1 MSAIANSTQIFLVAS
16 GIAVGA
22 GVTAI
27 LTSFVKSLACKYQ
40 ITDAPNQRSMHT
52 QPMPRV
58 GGIAITGGFLA
69 GILYFLG
76 LGYIAPEVFGAIP
89 MPSPWLLTAA
99 LFMFAVGLCDDLRSL
114 KPRTKLAM
122 QCTAALFIIAG
133 GFRFNLHFL
142 PLDEMGTLGA
152 FISVAFTFL
161 WIIGIVN
168 ALNLLDGLDG
178 LAAGVTLIA
187 MVSISAAML
196 VSGAVVDLVLVTC
209 LVGAL
214 VGFLMHNKHPA
225 SIFMGDSGSLF
236 LGFILATFAL
246 PVTAQPT
253 LNLTFLVPI
262 FALGLPIT
270 DTLVAIVRRAADRRG
285 IFSPDR
291 DHIHH
296 RIARRLGYSHKDTVH
311 LLYGISIVF
320 GLTAVLISAA
330 SNPVAIALGLSLT
343 ASFVYFFLLKLGY
356 VRLVVRPV
364 AVRSGENRAAAHSPP
379 QAVQPGK

>member
-1 MSAIANSTQIFLVAS
+1 MSTIATSTQLFLLGS

-22 GVTAI
+22 GVTAV
-27 LTSFVKSLACKYQ
+27 LTSAVKSLSLKYNL
-40 ITDAPNQRSMHT
+40 TDAPNARSMHK

-58 GGIAITGGFLA
+58 GGIAIAGGFLA

-76 LGYIAPEVFGAIP
+76 LGALAPEHFGAIP

-99 LFMFAVGLCDDLRSL
+99 LFMFGVGLCDDLKNL
-114 KPRTKLAM
+114 KPRTKLAL
-122 QCTAALFIIAG
+122 QCTAALFVIAG

-142 PLDEMGTLGA
+142 PLDEMGTLGS

-178 LAAGVTLIA
+178 LAAGVSLIA
-187 MVSISAAML
+187 MISISAAMMINGGL
-196 VSGAVVDLVLVTC
+196 YDLVLVAC
-209 LVGAL
+209 LAGAL
-214 VGFLMHNKHPA
+214 VGFLMHNAHPA
-225 SIFMGDSGSLF
+225 TIFMGDSGSLF

-246 PVTAQPT
+246 PVTAQPS

-270 DTLVAIVRRAADRRG
+270 DTLVAICRRALERKQ

-296 RIARRLGYSHKDTVH
+296 RIAGKLGYSHRSTVYI
-311 LLYGISIVF
+311 LYGISLIF
-320 GLTAVLISAA
+320 GLTAILVCTAENAA
-330 SNPVAIALGLSLT
+330 AVALGIGITVAFIL
-343 ASFVYFFLLKLGY
+343 FFLIKLGY
-356 VRLVVRPV
+356 IRPV
-364 AVRSGENRAAAHSPP
+364 ATPARAALPVSSNN
-379 QAVQPGK
+379 

>member
-16 GIAVGA
+16 GVAVGA

-27 LTSFVKSLACKYQ
+27 LTTFVKSLALKYEL
-40 ITDAPNQRSMHT
+40 TDSPNQRSMHV

-58 GGIAITGGFLA
+58 GGIAIAGGFLA

-76 LGYIAPEVFGAIP
+76 LGHLAPETFGAIP
-89 MPSPWLLTAA
+89 MPSPWLLSAA
-99 LFMFAVGLCDDLRSL
+99 LFMFAVGLCDDLRNL

-122 QCTAALFIIAG
+122 QCVAALFVIAA
-133 GFRFNLHFL
+133 GFRFNLSFL

-187 MVSISAAML
+187 MISISAAMMMN
-196 VSGAVVDLVLVTC
+196 GALVDLVLVTC
-209 LVGAL
+209 MIGAL
-214 VGFLMHNKHPA
+214 LGFLMHNKHPA

-253 LNLTFLVPI
+253 FNLTFLVPI

-270 DTLVAIVRRAADRRG
+270 DTLVAIARRAFERRG
-285 IFSPDR
+285 IFSPDS

-311 LLYGISIVF
+311 LLYGISLIF
-320 GLTAVLISAA
+320 GLTAVLVSSA
-330 SNPVAIALGLSLT
+330 SNPAAVALGLSLT
-343 ASFVYFFLLKLGY
+343 ASFVFYFLLKLGY
-356 VRLVVRPV
+356 IHPTVRIPLPANDETV
-364 AVRSGENRAAAHSPP
+364 APNHPTEALRSGE
-379 QAVQPGK
+379 